1 MALEKST
8 KCDVASVTVAVMVTT
23 TMIVKAYSESV
34 HSLDNAAIEASN
46 SCIFVLGGHL
56 KNRFAI

>member
-23 TMIVKAYSESV
+23 TMVVKAYSDGV
-34 HSLDNAAIEASN
+34 YSLDSAAIE
-46 SCIFVLGGHL
+46 G
-56 KNRFAI
+56 K